1 MGWHTAGINVFGSF
15 VLGGIFATPVSA
27 TKAVES
33 STNLPNPNSL
43 VRGGGSTSATTLFGI
58 TPRTKLLAGVGFC
71 GSFTTFSTFSV
82 DIVNMLGRGEMSKA
96 SSYFLLNNTVWYRR
110 FLCWF
115 SSLSLKKI
123 YKSRKNLTV
132 IKIVE

>member
-71 GSFTTFSTFSV
+71 GSF
-82 DIVNMLGRGEMSKA
+82 SK
-96 SSYFLLNNTVWYRR
+96 
-110 FLCWF
+110 
-115 SSLSLKKI
+115 
-123 YKSRKNLTV
+123 
-132 IKIVE
+132 